1 MLSPVASTVNSA
13 VLFTSVVTDSGCLI
27 ISSFV
32 FIVRTAES
40 DSRWYGNRT
49 VEADRQRLVCKR
61 RVDKRKNHG
70 AKPESDQ
77 DRDGEKGADLFESFH
92 KNLRSFTENKI

>member
-40 DSRWYGNRT
+40 DSRVSPYSSVITQRT
-49 VEADRQRLVCKR
+49 RKLFLFAAATRLNVSV
-61 RVDKRKNHG
+61 VD
-70 AKPESDQ
+70 
-77 DRDGEKGADLFESFH
+77 DGLLEFIQFPPLSLEYCH
-92 KNLRSFTENKI
+92 